1 MNKEKVK
8 IMTNLAIYEKNL
20 GKEDFTVN
28 NFFKSNYIS
37 YNNFKTRLGVA
48 IAMCIIFAGDLMRR
62 ITKDINN
69 ITEIDYVSI
78 GIRYLI
84 ILAIVLTIYTIL
96 SSFIYKKRY
105 KNAETRIEKY
115 KKLINKL
122 DSYK

>member
-20 GKEDFTVN
+20 GKDDFTVN

-96 SSFIYKKRY
+96 STFIYKKRY

>member
-1 MNKEKVK
+1 VNKEKVK

-20 GKEDFTVN
+20 GKDDFTVN

-96 SSFIYKKRY
+96 STFIYKKRY